1 MKKIFIILVTV
12 LLCSCNQATKTDD
25 NNALYQIE
33 WRQHAIEDLF
43 SEMDSLYNADIDKYG
58 YTHKYYIN
66 AIDELQKQ
74 IDKLT
79 KD

>member
-12 LLCSCNQATKTDD
+12 LLCSCNKATKTDD
-25 NNALYQIE
+25 SALYQIE
-33 WRQHAIEDLF
+33 WRQYAIEDLF

-66 AIDELQKQ
+66 AINELEKQ
-74 IDKLT
+74 IEQYK
-79 KD
+79 